1 MAPRTVTKKDEA
13 RLWKLHYATRQYAK
27 APTRRYAFR
36 KEDTVRISHMRKPF
50 ERKHD
55 ERWTMEYFVVD
66 DRGMKE
72 GIPYYTLKDT
82 SGDAVQCIFYQ
93 SELNR
98 VKVTEQTVYR
108 IEKVLQRRR
117 NEAMVK
123 WMGWPSKLNN
133 WIPTASLKD
142 YKRSEG

>member
-1 MAPRTVTKKDEA
+1 VT
-13 RLWKLHYATRQYAK
+13 
-27 APTRRYAFR
+27 
-36 KEDTVRISHMRKPF
+36 PF
-50 ERKHD
+50 NV
-55 ERWTMEYFVVD
+55 YF
-66 DRGMKE
+66 
-72 GIPYYTLKDT
+72 T
-82 SGDAVQCIFYQ
+82 
-93 SELNR
+93 ELNR

-133 WIPTASLKD
+133 WIPITSLKD